1 MIVTDI
7 RRHDSASNVGGIS
20 ELFFILQKDFNL
32 PTNIPPNVF
41 RRNVSATISN
51 NLFVLY
57 HSPKTANFSENS
69 QISKHGKFY
78 EQTLKLKIPQNRI
91 EVEATLQAIAN
102 NKLLVVYKDR
112 NGKTKKI
119 RNLTM
124 TETSVINE
132 NENNTEI
139 LLKGISKEKSKFLGE
154 VNGIDG
160 FVCDV
165 GSSGTVRFKSHV
177 FDWTTQVSLKYSDYN
192 SSKEEFLILQIV
204 GFSGHV
210 IREYEIYYSDSVA
223 IINFAVPAKG
233 TVIFNI

>member
-1 MIVTDI
+1 MVVTNI
-7 RRHDSASNVGGIS
+7 TSHDKPNVGGLS
-20 ELFFILQKDFNL
+20 EIFFILQKDENI
-32 PTNIPPNVF
+32 PTNMTANVF
-41 RRNVSATISN
+41 RRNVSTTISN
-51 NLFVLY
+51 NLFILY
-57 HSPKTANFSENS
+57 HSPKTASFLENS

-78 EQTLKLKIPQNRI
+78 EQTLKLKIPQSRI

-102 NKLLVVYKDR
+102 NKILVVYKDR

-119 RNLTM
+119 TNLTM
-124 TETSVINE
+124 TETSVIND

-139 LLKGISKEKSKFLGE
+139 LLKGISKEKSKFLDGE

-165 GSSGTVRFKSHV
+165 GSIGTVRFKSHV

-192 SSKEEFLILQIV
+192 SSKEGFLILQIV